1 MNARITW
8 CCVGAL
14 TLVGATAQAKPKA
27 QPKAQPTITLQPVS
41 TEDPGLLPTFAVN
54 PTPQPAALTADTMAT
69 ADKPAGFTYS
79 IVRDALVDDLT
90 ETLLYV
96 KANKEAKTM
105 TAVPV
110 PKDRARLGA
119 CVAGGKVEDLV
130 RGTVVTVE
138 YDPKGVVKPQ
148 IVIQS
153 VSQLEVLDGAKVMDR
168 GGNKLFI
175 LTADGKNRGFEIEGG
190 QAAWDSVV
198 EGGKSADLKPGTPVR
213 ITFDPS
219 GRQPLKV
226 VLLGP
231 PAAAAPAKRHGCDA
245 SPRPAQTLPL
255 LGMLAVAC
263 LVLRRRPAEW

>member
-1 MNARITW
+1 MKARITW

-14 TLVGATAQAKPKA
+14 TLWGASAVAKPKA
-27 QPKAQPTITLQPVS
+27 APTITLQPVS
-41 TEDPGLLPTFAVN
+41 SNDPGLVPTFAVN
-54 PTPQPAALTADTMAT
+54 AAQQPPALTADTMAT
-69 ADKPAGFTYS
+69 ADRPAGFTYS

-96 KANKEAKTM
+96 KANKEAKTT

-110 PKDRARLGA
+110 PKDRTRLGA
-119 CVAGGKVEDLV
+119 CIAGGKVEDLV

-138 YDPKGVVKPQ
+138 FDPKGVVKPQ
-148 IVIQS
+148 IVIQT

-168 GGNKLFI
+168 GGNKLFV
-175 LTADGKNRGFEIEGG
+175 LTADGKNRGFAIEGG

-198 EGGKSADLKPGTPVR
+198 EGGKSLDLKPGTPVR

-226 VLLGP
+226 KLLGP
-231 PAAAAPAKRHGCDA
+231 PAAAAPPKSRGCTA
-245 SPRPAQTLPL
+245 SPRPGQALPMFAALGLAWL
-255 LGMLAVAC
+255 L
-263 LVLRRRPAEW
+263 LRRRPAGR